1 MPSLESLHQ
10 LLIKLRDLPVMFSPW
25 WTRSSDVHQST
36 NQPQRLLKSRQKS
49 GSFRL
54 STSLPSNISELESTR
69 CSKRK
74 SKHKR
79 SRLKRHSTEEFGS
92 SVREI
97 TKSAKSQLTNAPLK
111 DRSSSHELSECSEKK
126 NEPCRIINLKIPLP
140 DDPAFLLSRY
150 YYHNPYTDYPQVKG
164 GLPKPQEEECRIGKC
179 TKRKGVVHKGAEKEK
194 QPTLSGYY
202 KT

>member
-1 MPSLESLHQ
+1 
-10 LLIKLRDLPVMFSPW
+10 MFSPW
-25 WTRSSDVHQST
+25 LTRSSDVHQST
-36 NQPQRLLKSRQKS
+36 NQSQKLLKSREKS

-54 STSLPSNISELESTR
+54 SASVPSNISELDSIK

-92 SVREI
+92 GVREI
-97 TKSAKSQLTNAPLK
+97 TKSSKSRLTHAAPLK
-111 DRSSSHELSECSEKK
+111 DKSSNQELSECSEK
-126 NEPCRIINLKIPLP
+126 PCRIINLKIPLP

-150 YYHNPYTDYPQVKG
+150 YYHNPYTDYPQAKG
-164 GLPKPQEEECRIGKC
+164 VLPKPQEEDCRIGKR
-179 TKRKGVVHKGAEKEK
+179 TKRKGVVHRGGEKEK